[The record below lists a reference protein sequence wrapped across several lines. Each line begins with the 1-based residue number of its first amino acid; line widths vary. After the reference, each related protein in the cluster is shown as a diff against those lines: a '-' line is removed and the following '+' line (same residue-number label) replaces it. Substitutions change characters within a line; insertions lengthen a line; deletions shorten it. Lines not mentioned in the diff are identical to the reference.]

1 MARAEAGILA
11 LCVLL
16 LGGVAQAAAVAP
28 VDALEPVRLAIRQK
42 QFSDAFSRL
51 EGLSEKGN
59 AEAQYLLGSMLLAN
73 PLGEPDVKGASRWL
87 SHEQTPY
94 VASSKRS
101 RGLIVLDFLEFS
113 MPSKEFENYDLEGIE
128 PFTMVLY
135 DKGDLLEFRWD
146 KKEKHLKNLDDQKP
160 YIWSSATLYSNDA
173 KTLRQSWFE
182 DYLKQQKSH
191 TQEAILH
198 FHQNAGIGDK
208 KNDLIMDRGMV
219 KTVSIT
225 SIAKTENALKMEY
238 FDLVNGGTSA
248 FEYSNLI

>member
-1 MARAEAGILA
+1 MCTLTYIPTGKNTFFWTQNRDESPLRTSPGLNTEHANYVYPKEPLSGGTWIGMTKNNRVIS
-11 LCVLL
+11 LL
-16 LGGVAQAAAVAP
+16 NG
-28 VDALEPVRLAIRQK
+28 
-42 QFSDAFSRL
+42 AF
-51 EGLSEKGN
+51 
-59 AEAQYLLGSMLLAN
+59 
-73 PLGEPDVKGASRWL
+73 
-87 SHEQTPY
+87 EQTPY

-101 RGLIVLDFLEFS
+101 RGLIVLDFLEFLT
-113 MPSKEFENYDLEGIE
+113 PTNEFDNYDLEGIE

-135 DKGDLLEFRWD
+135 EAGELLEFRWD
-146 KKEKHLKNLDDQKP
+146 KKQRYLKKLDAQKP

-182 DYLKQQKSH
+182 DYLKQQKNH

-225 SIAKTENALKMEY
+225 SIVKRENALKMEY